1 MITAFPSSTSTTY
14 LQMARM
20 VATKSALSI
29 RVDALTDADG
39 KSDPAAP
46 TIGIENRAKL
56 ESRLRALE
64 HTGDLQGARRF
75 ADSGKKQQQ
84 RFEMKGETKTYNTHA
99 DAVDLVSTQR
109 EDPMEVAKKVV
120 ADVKEEKRRAK
131 EARRAKRRAE
141 KGKSEEKDEDEDED
155 GESDGGMD
163 VDGVVKESKKEKKEK
178 KRKRRES
185 EAMVVDGEPEVKVC
199 LWITSLRR
207 SCWLTSL
214 IVGGD

>member
-1 MITAFPSSTSTTY
+1 
-14 LQMARM
+14 MARM

-84 RFEMKGETKTYNTHA
+84 RFEMKGEKTYNTHA
-99 DAVDLVSTQR
+99 DAVDLVPTQR

-131 EARRAKRRAE
+131 EEQRVKKRAAKE
-141 KGKSEEKDEDEDED
+141 KSAEKDEDGGEDE
-155 GESDGGMD
+155 ESGGGMD
-163 VDGVVKESKKEKKEK
+163 VDGVVKEKEKEK

-199 LWITSLRR
+199 L
-207 SCWLTSL
+207 
-214 IVGGD
+214 